1 MKLHRNLVFAV
12 VDALGFIFNEG
23 EYADKVVQK
32 VLKYDKRWGARDR
45 GFIAETTYDMVRWK
59 RLYSEIGEIKAPYT
73 RPKLFRMFAV
83 WAVLKGIKLPDWKQI
98 EPTPER
104 RIKGKFDE
112 LSKIR
117 KYRESVPDWLDLL
130 GEKALGDALWTKELA
145 ALNEQASVI
154 LRTNTLKTTK
164 DKLRDNL
171 TELGIYTDSIKGHP
185 QALKL
190 EQRANV
196 FTTEAFDSGWFEVQ
210 DASSQLVAEALDVK
224 PGQRVVDCCAGAGGK
239 TLHLAALMEN
249 KGQLIAMDIY
259 ANKLKELQR
268 RAKRAGA
275 FNIEPRHISST
286 KVIKKLHEK
295 ADRVLI
301 DAPCSGLGVLRRNPD
316 AKWKLQESF
325 LEKITQTQRDILQDY
340 SKMVK
345 DGGKMVYATCSILP
359 QENSQQVA
367 HFLKSEA
374 GANFTLTREQKVYAS
389 KSGFDGFYIA
399 LLEKKV
405 TTTQENTPKAKAV
418 QLEAKTTETG
428 TEVATV
434 AVKKKTTKPKA
445 AKAEA
450 TKATPEKAASKTP
463 KAKTAETETEVA
475 AVGVKKTTTN
485 PKAAKAEATKAA
497 PEKAASKTP
506 KAKTTTKAAS
516 KTAED
521 KTPKAKTTT
530 KAASKTPKAKTT
542 TKAASKTP
550 KAKTTAKASPK
561 TAVKTTT
568 KAAPK
573 TAAKTTKSKVSE
585 EVVKKPV
592 TKVKKVTKE

>member
-445 AKAEA
+445 AKAKA
-450 TKATPEKAASKTP
+450 TKAT
-463 KAKTAETETEVA
+463 
-475 AVGVKKTTTN
+475 
-485 PKAAKAEATKAA
+485 

-521 KTPKAKTTT
+521 
-530 KAASKTPKAKTT
+530 KTPKAKTT

-585 EVVKKPV
+585 EVVKKPAI
-592 TKVKKVTKE
+592 KVKKVTKE